1 MKVIGVDV
9 IRGSVRSRSRRP
21 TYAFVILA
29 DGEIVEETEVTR
41 FRLLRRLAEE
51 RPEVLAVDSL
61 QELATDQ
68 HELYE
73 FLQSMPHGTRLV
85 QVTGGERL
93 ESLAQVAGRYNIRFN
108 RLSPYDEART
118 IARVAA
124 LGSGSEVIAFENAST
139 ITVSRNR
146 SPGRGGWSQNRY
158 VRKIHGAVL
167 RKAREIEAELVASG
181 VRYTKQETRAFGGTS
196 RVVFEVPM
204 PRDQVPVSGYH
215 GADVQVRVFGK
226 RLERIRFVP
235 QKARPRHLIVGIDP
249 GTTTA
254 YAALDLEGNLL
265 ALRSSRQLTMADL
278 IEELTRVGRPLVIA
292 SDVREMPFS
301 VEKIRR
307 SFSAI
312 AFSPKSDI
320 SVEAKL
326 DAARPFAYTNDHE
339 RDALTAALEAYR
351 HYANRFQSL
360 IRRVPD
366 GVDLDL
372 VRAGIVRG
380 LSLEQVMEGL
390 RTRAAAPAP
399 VPTTPQETVVDE
411 KDERCRRLEGQV
423 KHLRILVQ
431 EFQDESARKDREI
444 ARLETRIKRFRARS
458 AARALESAEIAT
470 RNAEIESLR
479 SRLRREEKNVRRLNR
494 RIAQLRRFEESR
506 LDPGGVPFKVLDSF
520 TRDAVRRLFETLG
533 IQAGDLLYVTKTDG
547 WGRTSIRDLADLQVR
562 GLILNA
568 PALDTVDL
576 QLVRL
581 CREYDL
587 TLVAGETVEVQVRG
601 PVGRVEPERLAE
613 AERAWEAGQ
622 EAYRRQEQEAM
633 LEGVLRE
640 YQTERG
646 KEVRRGG

>member
-21 TYAFVILA
+21 TYAFIVLV

-51 RPEVLAVDSL
+51 RPEVLAVDSI

-68 HELYE
+68 RELYG
-73 FLQSMPHGTRLV
+73 FLQAMPTGTRLV

-124 LGSGSEVIAFENAST
+124 LGSGAEVVAFENTST
-139 ITVSRNR
+139 ITVSRHR

-181 VRYTKQETRAFGGTS
+181 LRYAKQETRAFGGTS
-196 RVVFEVPM
+196 RVVFEVPV
-204 PRDQVPVSGYH
+204 PRDAVPVSGYH

-226 RLERIRFVP
+226 RLERIRYISR
-235 QKARPRHLIVGIDP
+235 KARPRHLIVGIDP

-254 YAALDLEGNLL
+254 YAALDLDGNLL

-278 IEELTRVGRPLVIA
+278 IEELTHVGRPLVIA

-301 VEKIRR
+301 VEKVRR

-312 AFSPKSDI
+312 AFSPKADI

-326 DAARPFAYTNDHE
+326 EAARPFPYANDHE
-339 RDALTAALEAYR
+339 RDALTAALEAQR
-351 HYANRFQSL
+351 HYAHRFSSL
-360 IRRVPD
+360 LRRVPD
-366 GVDLDL
+366 GIDLDE
-372 VRAGIVRG
+372 VRAGFVRG

-390 RTRAAAPAP
+390 RARPPAAPPAPAP
-399 VPTTPQETVVDE
+399 PRETVVDE
-411 KDERCRRLEGQV
+411 GDEQCRRLEGQV
-423 KHLRILVQ
+423 KRLRTLVG
-431 EFQDESARKDREI
+431 EFQEESARKDREI
-444 ARLETRIKRFRARS
+444 ARLEMRLKRFRARS
-458 AARALESAEIAT
+458 AVRALESAEIAT

-479 SRLRREEKNVRRLNR
+479 ARLHREEKNVRRLKR
-494 RIAQLRRFEESR
+494 RVAQLRRFEEAR
-506 LDPGGVPFKVLDSF
+506 LDPTGAPFKVLGSF
-520 TRDAVRRLFETLG
+520 TRDAVRRLIETLG
-533 IQAGDLLYVTKTDG
+533 IQARDLLYVTKTDG

-562 GLILNA
+562 GLILNV
-568 PALDTVDL
+568 PALDTVDP

-587 TLVAGETVEVQVRG
+587 TLIAGGMVEVQVRG
-601 PVGRVEPERLAE
+601 PVGWIETERLAE
-613 AERAWEAGQ
+613 AERAWQAGQ
-622 EAYRRQEQEAM
+622 EAHRHQVQEAM

-640 YQTERG
+640 YQTTRG